1 MASSI
6 LSTLAGFLAKVYTSV
21 QVPSCSSCD
30 PKKLPATASEFDEMK
45 VILCRIRAVLADA
58 DRREIEDLHV
68 NMWLYELRQVAYDLE
83 DIIDELSYKTVQPE
97 AETNTHEHA
106 DLKRKF
112 EVLDTV
118 NSPVHDHE
126 ESQDTDMLDKISKVR
141 NRLKSINSFRESL
154 SLREGDGRIRVST
167 TSNMR
172 ASSSLA
178 SETGTFGRDGEKN
191 KLLDSLLNNDN
202 GTDNNLQ
209 VFSIVAMG
217 GMGKTTLAK
226 LIYNDEQVKDHFQI
240 RAWAWVSEVYDVT
253 RTTKAIIE
261 SITREACGL
270 TELEALQNKLQHIV
284 SGKRFLIVLDD
295 IWIINLLQWDEL
307 RQPLDHGGRGSCI
320 VTTTR
325 NQNVAQIMSRLPQVN
340 LDGLNLA
347 ASWAL
352 FCHCIRQGCHSL
364 KLSETLETIGRGIVE
379 KCSGVPLTIRVI
391 GGLLSYETNEETW
404 NEILTSDIWNLTE
417 GKNWV
422 LDVLKVSYVHLP
434 AEIKPC
440 FLYCALFPRGHMF
453 DKENIVRMW
462 VAHGYLQATHSDR
475 MESLG
480 HKYISELVAR
490 SFFQQQH
497 AGGLGYYFTMHDLIH
512 DLAKSL
518 VIRDQNQEQELQDL
532 PSIISPRVDIIGSK
546 YDRHFSAFLWAKA
559 LETPLIVRSSRGR
572 NQESLRSL
580 LLCLEGRNDDF
591 LQVNSTGNSI
601 MLHFERDFFTKP
613 HMRFLRVLEL
623 GSCRLSELPH
633 SVGNLKQLRYL
644 GLSCTDVVRLPQAVC
659 SLHNLQTLDLRC
671 CRFLVE
677 LPKDIGQLQNL
688 RHLDY
693 NVLGRNDSTIPVC
706 KFKSLPEGIG
716 KLTKLQ
722 TLPVFIVHF
731 TPMTAGVAELKDL
744 NNLHGPLSISPLEHI
759 NWERTCEARVADL
772 IKKVHVTR
780 LCLRWNSHI
789 RYGDNSKPQEKSLE
803 EFDREV
809 LDSLEPHNK
818 IQWIEIEKYMGCSY
832 PKWVG
837 HPSFNRLETVI
848 ISDFSSDSL
857 PPLGQLPHLR
867 HLEVREM
874 RHVRT
879 VGSEFYGDGAAL
891 QRFPALQ
898 TLLFDEMVAWN
909 EWQRAK
915 GQQDFPCLQELA
927 ISNCLSLNSLSLYN
941 MVALKRLTVKGCQD
955 LEAIKGLEECWV
967 SINHSQINCTDTS
980 GYSEIVD
987 GNGSECPNSTLP
999 ARLEVIQ
1006 IYDCM
1011 SLPNSSLQQAI
1022 GITRVFRQRYKLNA
1036 CQFSQVLYALFDC
1049 NMTRIH
1055 IRSIR
1060 SNSDMVYPDQKE
1072 VDESIVLII

>member
-112 EVLDTV
+112 E
-118 NSPVHDHE
+118 
-126 ESQDTDMLDKISKVR
+126 
-141 NRLKSINSFRESL
+141 
-154 SLREGDGRIRVST
+154 
-167 TSNMR
+167 
-172 ASSSLA
+172 
-178 SETGTFGRDGEKN
+178 
-191 KLLDSLLNNDN
+191 
-202 GTDNNLQ
+202 

-391 GGLLSYETNEETW
+391 GGLLSSETNEETW

-422 LDVLKVSYVHLP
+422 LDVLK
-434 AEIKPC
+434 
-440 FLYCALFPRGHMF
+440 
-453 DKENIVRMW
+453 
-462 VAHGYLQATHSDR
+462 
-475 MESLG
+475 
-480 HKYISELVAR
+480 
-490 SFFQQQH
+490 QQH
-497 AGGLGYYFTMHDLIH
+497 AGGLSCYFTIHDLIH

-518 VIRDQNQEQELQDL
+518 VRDQNQEQELQDV
-532 PSIISPRVDIIGSK
+532 PNIISPRVDIIRSK

-559 LETPLIVRSSRGR
+559 LETPLIVQSSRGR

-580 LLCLEGRNDDF
+580 LLCLDGRDDDS
-591 LQVNSTGNSI
+591 LQVNSTGFSVV
-601 MLHFERDFFTKP
+601 LHFERDFFTKL
-613 HMRFLRVLEL
+613 HVRFLRVLEL

-633 SVGNLKQLRYL
+633 TIGNLNQLRYL
-644 GLSCTDVVRLPQAVC
+644 GLSCTDIVRLPQAVC

-671 CRFLVE
+671 CKFLVE

-693 NVLGRNDSTIPVC
+693 NVLARNNSAMPVC
-706 KFKSLPEGIG
+706 MFKSLPEGIG

-722 TLPVFIVHF
+722 TLPVFVVHF
-731 TPMTAGVAELKDL
+731 TARTAGVAELKDL
-744 NNLHGPLSISPLEHI
+744 NNLHGPLKISFLEHI
-759 NWERTCEARVADL
+759 TWEQPYEARVADL
-772 IKKVHVTR
+772 ISKVQVTQ
-780 LCLRWNSHI
+780 LCLQWNSHI
-789 RYGDNSKPQEKSLE
+789 RYGSNSESPVKSLE
-803 EFDREV
+803 EIDKEV
-809 LDSLEPHNK
+809 LENLEPHNK
-818 IQWIEIEKYMGCSY
+818 IQWIEIEKYRGCSY
-832 PKWVG
+832 PKWIG
-837 HPSFNRLETVI
+837 HPSFQRLETI
-848 ISDFSSDSL
+848 IIRDFSSHSL

-867 HLEVREM
+867 FLELREM

-879 VGSEFYGDGAAL
+879 VGSEFYGDKAVL
-891 QRFPALQ
+891 QRFLALQ
-898 TLLFDEMVAWN
+898 TLLFDEMIVWN
-909 EWQRAK
+909 EWQRPE
-915 GQQDFPCLQELA
+915 GQQDFPCLQELV

-941 MVALKRLTVKGCQD
+941 MVALKRLTVKGCQN
-955 LEAIKGLEECWV
+955 LVAIKGLEECWV
-967 SINHSQINCTDTS
+967 STNHSQINCTDTS
-980 GYSEIVD
+980 GHSEIVD

-1006 IYDCM
+1006 ISDCM

-1022 GITRVFRQRYKLNA
+1022 GITRAFRQRLSCEIIALSPHSRIPGYLDLDVPTTTPRYSAMPCMRVTMILYLASCMEGPKEARVTIVNEVGSDSGSSDNRAYGRAPPPALTL
-1036 CQFSQVLYALFDC
+1036 SQ
-1049 NMTRIH
+1049 I
-1055 IRSIR
+1055 S
-1060 SNSDMVYPDQKE
+1060 
-1072 VDESIVLII
+1072 